1 MLLYREAQ
9 KGCHCDR
16 LLPPFW
22 CMRSG
27 FSLLELVL
35 VLALLGLLL
44 GVALPPLAGAL
55 DRIEVAAVA
64 SQIAA
69 AHTRA
74 RMMAISGSRVV
85 VLTIDSAGL
94 SIHLRG
100 STSLLWSDRGPA
112 LSSVSLSGPARS
124 FTFSPEGFSLGL
136 SNASL
141 HLSRGSATRTV
152 IISRLGRVR
161 ITP

>member
-1 MLLYREAQ
+1 
-9 KGCHCDR
+9 
-16 LLPPFW
+16 
-22 CMRSG
+22 MRTG
-27 FSLLELVL
+27 FSLIELLL

-55 DRIEVAAVA
+55 DRIEVAAAA

-74 RMMAISGSRVV
+74 RMMAISGSRVL
-85 VLTIDSAGL
+85 VLTVDSAGL
-94 SIHLRG
+94 SIHPRG
-100 STSLLWSDRGPA
+100 ITTSIWADRGPA
-112 LSSVSLSGPARS
+112 LSRVSLTGPARS

-136 SNASL
+136 SNATL
-141 HLSRGSATRTV
+141 QLSRGSATRTV
-152 IISRLGRVR
+152 VVSRLGRVR

>member
-1 MLLYREAQ
+1 MPIRRDP
-9 KGCHCDR
+9 G
-16 LLPPFW
+16 PVW

-27 FSLLELVL
+27 FSLIELVL
-35 VLALLGLLL
+35 VLALLTLLL
-44 GVALPPLAGAL
+44 GIALPPLTGAL
-55 DRIEVAAVA
+55 DRIEVASAA

-69 AHTRA
+69 AHSRA
-74 RMMAISGSRVV
+74 RMMAISASRVL
-85 VLTIDSAGL
+85 VLSVDSATL

-100 STSLLWSDRGPA
+100 STSHLWSDTGPA
-112 LSSVSLSGPARS
+112 RSGVSLPGPTRS

-141 HLSRGSATRTV
+141 HLSRGSARRTV
-152 IISRLGRVR
+152 VVSRLGRVR

>member
-1 MLLYREAQ
+1 VLLYREAQ
-9 KGCHCDR
+9 KGCHFEGV
-16 LLPPFW
+16 LPPLW
-22 CMRSG
+22 CMRGG
-27 FSLLELVL
+27 FSLIELVL

-44 GVALPPLAGAL
+44 GVGIPPLAGAL
-55 DRIEVAAVA
+55 DRIEVAAAA

-85 VLTIDSAGL
+85 VLTIDSASL

-100 STSLLWSDRGPA
+100 STSHLWSDRGPA
-112 LSSVSLSGPARS
+112 LSRVSLSGPARS

-152 IISRLGRVR
+152 IVSRLGRVR